1 MILEEALAIDV
12 KVYGKQHRETAAVL
26 NSLGQIHRF
35 MGELALSQQLLV
47 EALQIRRLLFG
58 DLDLSVG
65 ASLNNLAELH
75 REMRNYQVVGCM
87 VMDNACMHDDDDR
100 YIGDDDH
107 SFTHTHYITTG
118 SNQVPSPVYR
128 GFRECGRGGPPGDH

>member
-35 MGELALSQQLLV
+35 MGDLSLSQQLLV

-58 DLDLSVG
+58 DLDLLVG
-65 ASLNNLAELH
+65 ASLNNLAELN

-87 VMDNACMHDDDDR
+87 VMDNACMMMTD
-100 YIGDDDH
+100 
-107 SFTHTHYITTG
+107 T
-118 SNQVPSPVYR
+118 
-128 GFRECGRGGPPGDH
+128 